1 MKQRTFSFV
10 FVAVLSLATMAQV
23 DYNIIPLPD
32 SVALSAKGGEFLLVK
47 DAVVSYPDGNEGMRR
62 NAEFLCDYLGET
74 AGLSLSAKANAG
86 KGAAI
91 TLRTGLGSD
100 NAEAYTLTVDKKGVA
115 ITGASEQAVF
125 YGIQTLRKAIGT
137 LEGDTIRLPYVAI
150 ADQPRFGYR
159 GVHIDCSRHF
169 FPVDFLKKYIDILA
183 LHGCNNLHWHLT
195 DDQGWRFEVKAVPEL
210 TERGSIRKETV
221 IGPDCDIYDGQE
233 YGRGMYYTQEQ
244 CRELVE
250 YARERYINIIPEID
264 LPGHMLGA
272 LYIYPE
278 LGCTGGP
285 YDIWTFW
292 GVSADILCAGNP
304 ATLDFLKLVLSELT
318 DVFPSKLIH
327 IGGDEAP
334 RTRWK
339 QCPKCQAKMQ
349 ELGLDDEAKL
359 QTYINRELEAFLK
372 EKGRTMIGW
381 DESLEG
387 GLSDEATVMSWRG
400 YDGGIAAARQHHN
413 VIMTPTNYCYFDY
426 YQLRDRGTQPL
437 AIGGYVPVSKVYS
450 MEPVP
455 QELKEDERRYILG
468 PQCNLWTEYIG
479 APEHMEY
486 MLLPRLG
493 AMSEVQWVRPEHKDF
508 EAFRERL
515 SAMMR
520 LYAKLGYKF
529 CPAVE

>member
-250 YARERYINIIPEID
+250 YAREWYIIIIP
-264 LPGHMLGA
+264 
-272 LYIYPE
+272 
-278 LGCTGGP
+278 
-285 YDIWTFW
+285 
-292 GVSADILCAGNP
+292 
-304 ATLDFLKLVLSELT
+304 
-318 DVFPSKLIH
+318 
-327 IGGDEAP
+327 
-334 RTRWK
+334 
-339 QCPKCQAKMQ
+339 
-349 ELGLDDEAKL
+349 
-359 QTYINRELEAFLK
+359 
-372 EKGRTMIGW
+372 
-381 DESLEG
+381 
-387 GLSDEATVMSWRG
+387 
-400 YDGGIAAARQHHN
+400 
-413 VIMTPTNYCYFDY
+413 
-426 YQLRDRGTQPL
+426 
-437 AIGGYVPVSKVYS
+437 
-450 MEPVP
+450 
-455 QELKEDERRYILG
+455 
-468 PQCNLWTEYIG
+468 
-479 APEHMEY
+479 
-486 MLLPRLG
+486 
-493 AMSEVQWVRPEHKDF
+493 
-508 EAFRERL
+508 
-515 SAMMR
+515 
-520 LYAKLGYKF
+520 
-529 CPAVE
+529 

>member
-1 MKQRTFSFV
+1 M
-10 FVAVLSLATMAQV
+10 
-23 DYNIIPLPD
+23 
-32 SVALSAKGGEFLLVK
+32 
-47 DAVVSYPDGNEGMRR
+47 
-62 NAEFLCDYLGET
+62 
-74 AGLSLSAKANAG
+74 
-86 KGAAI
+86 
-91 TLRTGLGSD
+91 
-100 NAEAYTLTVDKKGVA
+100 
-115 ITGASEQAVF
+115 
-125 YGIQTLRKAIGT
+125 
-137 LEGDTIRLPYVAI
+137 
-150 ADQPRFGYR
+150 
-159 GVHIDCSRHF
+159 
-169 FPVDFLKKYIDILA
+169 
-183 LHGCNNLHWHLT
+183 
-195 DDQGWRFEVKAVPEL
+195 
-210 TERGSIRKETV
+210 
-221 IGPDCDIYDGQE
+221 
-233 YGRGMYYTQEQ
+233 
-244 CRELVE
+244 
-250 YARERYINIIPEID
+250 
-264 LPGHMLGA
+264 
-272 LYIYPE
+272 
-278 LGCTGGP
+278 
-285 YDIWTFW
+285 
-292 GVSADILCAGNP
+292 SADILCAGNP